1 MDQFSLIRISD
12 VLFVLCV
19 RSRDAAFTAE
29 AEQSGLPRMLIYT
42 GVGLVGLML
51 TNSLFAN
58 SGVVPPF
65 ALAKRSQQVQQRLG
79 AHLEEKKIERAAAG
93 GYAHP
98 EEAATH
104 WQLQRQQQQ
113 LSRQLE
119 SQMNQSLGALP
130 DESGLSPSPPPFNAL
145 RSDSSGSDRSPR
157 SSVGVPSPV
166 PTPPTDSNGT
176 LDSKVAFTQLQD

>member
-1 MDQFSLIRISD
+1 
-12 VLFVLCV
+12 
-19 RSRDAAFTAE
+19 
-29 AEQSGLPRMLIYT
+29 MLIYT
-42 GVGLVGLML
+42 CVGLVGLML

-93 GYAHP
+93 GYSHP
-98 EEAATH
+98 EEVSSH
-104 WQLQRQQQQ
+104 MQLQRQQQQ

-119 SQMNQSLGALP
+119 SQMHHSVGALP
-130 DESGLSPSPPPFNAL
+130 DDGVSSPISPPPFNAL

-157 SSVGVPSPV
+157 SSVGSPSPV
-166 PTPPTDSNGT
+166 PTPPNDSNGT
-176 LDSKVAFTQLQD
+176 LDSKVAFTQLKD